1 MQNAAKNRLLP
12 LVTACLL
19 AWQPAIAQVSPHTTD
34 PNLAREM
41 HEATEVAKHGD
52 EPRALTL
59 LDAVLKQHPT
69 FVPALKLKGMLLED
83 KGQSQ
88 DSLALYE
95 RALKLAPKDPELL
108 LTVGTADLVSGHV
121 HEALPLLE
129 QRVRLVPRDEEGLYY
144 LAQAYHLTGLD
155 EQALKTIRQAVQFAP
170 SSAPIAQKYG
180 ELLCSS
186 DDFDE
191 ATRWLLKAQKM
202 DPKLPRLDFD
212 LGVASYGSQD
222 LEKTVTY
229 AEREAELQPRDASN
243 LLLLA
248 SAQIKLAHWREAE
261 RALDRAAILKPLDA
275 SALVLYGHAE
285 LEQEKYSGAVDA
297 LERALGQDPTQLLAH
312 FYLAKAYSGL
322 GQKEQAQHEA
332 ALHREMM
339 QHISFSLPKAE
350 QQHADALAEQARKDI
365 AAGHEDQAVALYS
378 ADSLAPGTGAGAP
391 WVSVASVY
399 LSLGENA
406 NANRCIAK
414 ALALDPRT
422 RSAHLYLGITAL
434 QAGDLA
440 AAAKEFDA
448 ELAIDSS
455 NSLAQGELGEV
466 RYRQGRFEDAAS
478 LIARSRTT
486 NPTLLY
492 ILCDSYFHLGKTQNA
507 NLTAESAAAYGHS
520 QPQILDA
527 LTRLLEVNGQAELAA
542 KLAKS
547 RS

>member
-1 MQNAAKNRLLP
+1 MQNAAKNRLLS
-12 LVTACLL
+12 LVAALL
-19 AWQPAIAQVSPHTTD
+19 VVWHSAGAQMHPQTVDPVIA
-34 PNLAREM
+34 RGM
-41 HEATEVAKHGD
+41 HEAIEVAKHGD

-59 LDAVLKQHPT
+59 LDELLKQHPG

-83 KGQSQ
+83 MGRSQ
-88 DSLALYE
+88 ESLAVYE

-108 LTVGTADLVSGHV
+108 LAVGTADLVGGHAGQ
-121 HEALPLLE
+121 ALPLLE
-129 QRVRLVPRDEEGLYY
+129 QRVRLVPKDEEGLYY
-144 LAQAYHLTGLD
+144 LAQAYHLSGLD
-155 EQALKTIRQAVQFAP
+155 EQALKTIKEAVEVAP

-191 ATRWLLKAQKM
+191 ATRWLLKAQRM
-202 DPKLPRLDFD
+202 DSKLPRLDFD

-229 AEREAELQPRDASN
+229 AEREAALQPRDVSN

-261 RALDRAAILKPLDA
+261 QALDRAAILKPLDA

-297 LERALGQDPTQLLAH
+297 LQRALEQDPTQLLAH

-339 QHISFSLPKAE
+339 QHIAFSLPKAE

-365 AAGHEDQAVALYS
+365 AAGHEDQALALYS
-378 ADSLAPGTGAGAP
+378 ADSLTPGAGAGTP
-391 WVSVASVY
+391 WVSLASVY
-399 LSLGENA
+399 LSLGDPA
-406 NANRCIAK
+406 SANRCIEK

-422 RSAHLYLGITAL
+422 RSAHLYLGVTAL

-455 NSLAQGELGEV
+455 NSVAQGELGEV
-466 RYRQGRFEDAAS
+466 RYRQGRFEDAAT

-507 NLTAESAAAYGHS
+507 NLTAESAAAYGHG
-520 QPQILDA
+520 QPQFLDA
-527 LTRLLEVNGQAELAA
+527 LTRLLAANGQAELAA